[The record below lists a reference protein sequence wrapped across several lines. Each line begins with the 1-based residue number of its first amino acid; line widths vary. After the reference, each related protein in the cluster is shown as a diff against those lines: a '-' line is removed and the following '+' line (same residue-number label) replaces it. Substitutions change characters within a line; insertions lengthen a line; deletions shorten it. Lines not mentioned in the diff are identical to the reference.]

1 MHITMMFST
10 TEIAQ
15 FASVLIGVCL
25 LAFTS
30 REDENVRIKNII
42 RKSIMY
48 MEGAWFMIASKDN
61 KKLGPKN
68 NPCSDILPK
77 DGFKK
82 STKKIVFLRHGE
94 SDWNDIFN
102 KGFGP
107 SMFFRLLQGFFRETM
122 MMVTMDSVFLDS
134 PLNRDGF
141 EQAKE
146 VNEFFDTPPLSS
158 TSEAGKEIFH
168 AIAGVNTDITSVI
181 VSSNLRRAIAT
192 TTVGLWSRLV
202 RTKEQ
207 IMVLSSLQE
216 ISRNVDTKALAPRAG
231 LPDLSRIAQYIT
243 GDASSFVPETLFD
256 VSNNTGNKTS
266 FFNGVKR
273 LNAFN
278 EWVFKRDEDMVIV
291 GGHSLWF
298 KNYFQMYVPHSSSHE
313 CKSKKIVNSGL
324 VSFELE
330 RWEDSEGR
338 ILGYRVDP
346 DHIHTVYGGFTV
358 R

>member
-1 MHITMMFST
+1 
-10 TEIAQ
+10 
-15 FASVLIGVCL
+15 
-25 LAFTS
+25 
-30 REDENVRIKNII
+30 
-42 RKSIMY
+42 MY
-48 MEGAWFMIASKDN
+48 MEGSWFMIVSKDN
-61 KKLGPKN
+61 KKLGPKY
-68 NPCSDILPK
+68 NPCSDKLLK
-77 DGFKK
+77 DGVKK
-82 STKKIVFLRHGE
+82 TTKTIVFLRHGE

-107 SMFFRLLQGFFRETM
+107 SMLFRLLYGFFRETM
-122 MMVTMDSVFLDS
+122 MMISMDSVFLDS
-134 PLNRDGF
+134 ALNKDGF

-146 VNEFFDTPPLSS
+146 LNTFFEKKPLAT

-168 AIAGVNTDITSVI
+168 AIAGVNTDISSVI
-181 VSSNLRRAIAT
+181 VSSNLRRSIAT
-192 TTVGLWSRLV
+192 TTIALWSRLM

-207 IMVLSSLQE
+207 VLILSSLQE

-231 LPDLSRIAQYIT
+231 LPDLSRIANYIE
-243 GDASSFVPETLFD
+243 GDPSTFVPESLFD
-256 VSNNTGNKTS
+256 PTGNSGNKTN

-278 EWVFKRDEDMVIV
+278 EWVFKRDEDMIIV

-298 KNYFQMYVPHSSSHE
+298 KNYFQMYVPHSSVHE

-324 VSFELE
+324 VSFVLD
-330 RWEDSEGR
+330 RWEDADGKT
-338 ILGYRVDP
+338 LGYRVDP